1 MKLLKFALLILCLG
15 ILLCSCAKESAGD
28 DIQSSKLVIDSY
40 KVQLDH
46 YAALLESMQNE
57 LITEREEKF
66 ILKYGYESEIE
77 ALQKEIS
84 GLKQQSGNTAN
95 NESNSS
101 SRNDRHDVYP
111 EQIEETSASTL
122 YKYEV
127 IDRKLTLGQYVGD
140 KTSVTI
146 PQTVNEVKLIRIGD
160 GAFKNSSVQEVIMP
174 DGIEEIG
181 WFAFSGCR
189 ALHRIEIP
197 ASVISVEY
205 GAFEYCSPA
214 LVIVCEKGS
223 YIEAYAQS
231 WGIRVE
237 YK

>member
-15 ILLCSCAKESAGD
+15 ALLCSCAKESAGD

-66 ILKYGYESEIE
+66 ILKHGYESEIE

-95 NESNSS
+95 GSS
-101 SRNDRHDVYP
+101 SNQNDKHDVYP

-127 IDRKLTLGQYVGD
+127 IEQKLTLGEYVGD

-146 PQTVNEVKLIRIGD
+146 PQTVNEVKLVRIGD
-160 GAFKNSSVQEVIMP
+160 EAFKNSSVQEVIIP
-174 DGIEEIG
+174 NGIEEIG

-189 ALHRIEIP
+189 ALHRIEVP

-214 LVIVCEKGS
+214 LVIVCERGS
-223 YIEAYAQS
+223 YIDTYAQS

>member
-1 MKLLKFALLILCLG
+1 MKLLKIASLIVCLAT
-15 ILLCSCAKESAGD
+15 LLCSCANKSVGD
-28 DIQSSKLVIDSY
+28 EVQSTKLIIDSY
-40 KVQLDH
+40 KVQLDY
-46 YAALLESMQNE
+46 YAELLETLRDE
-57 LITEREEKF
+57 LTHEKEENF
-66 ILKYGYESEIE
+66 ILKCNYETEIE
-77 ALQKEIS
+77 TLKKEIS

-95 NESNSS
+95 DESNSS

-127 IDRKLTLGQYVGD
+127 IDQKLTLGQYVGD
-140 KTSVTI
+140 KISVKI

-160 GAFKNSSVQEVIMP
+160 EAFKNSSVREVIIP

-189 ALHRIEIP
+189 ALQRIEIP

-214 LVIVCEKGS
+214 LVIVCEQGS
-223 YIEAYAQS
+223 YIDTYAQS
-231 WGIRVE
+231 WGIGIE